1 MDHIHKF
8 IRLKVLLCKVS
19 LKILSSG
26 LCSAGMETFMNG
38 HSMYVFYLNLSCQAM
53 LFPTHA
59 ILFLQAEQIFW

>member
-38 HSMYVFYLNLSCQAM
+38 HSMYVFYLNLS
-53 LFPTHA
+53 
-59 ILFLQAEQIFW
+59 WS